1 MTDGA
6 PNPDSQL
13 QPTDRPG
20 DQPTEVS
27 VSSGSRAKKAAPK
40 ASAKPTRSEQL
51 FERFAHRARYVGDE
65 ETKRLKTQAKTVATG
80 IRRLRDS
87 FEKLMTAKQL
97 DALTL
102 AVRTLHE
109 LAEEADQASV
119 IARKAKVDHDAE
131 QLRLRREK
139 ADRIAEKR
147 WGPIDDPTRKGG
159 FLDEV
164 HALVNFVDLRVNGAS
179 LKELEE
185 LFGGRHFQFDMEGG
199 YTGPQ
204 LMRMLE
210 QYEREPTAARLV
222 DMRRRAAEY
231 LGSLHQNRHLNQVN
245 LQDYEAWSAKRRAAM
260 PDLASIRTGRP
271 APEGQGS

>member
-1 MTDGA
+1 M
-6 PNPDSQL
+6 
-13 QPTDRPG
+13 
-20 DQPTEVS
+20 
-27 VSSGSRAKKAAPK
+27 
-40 ASAKPTRSEQL
+40 
-51 FERFAHRARYVGDE
+51 
-65 ETKRLKTQAKTVATG
+65 ATG
-80 IRRLRDS
+80 ICRLRDS
-87 FEKLMTAKQL
+87 FEKLMTPKQL

-147 WGPIDDPTRKGG
+147 WGPIDDPTRKRG

-210 QYEREPTAARLV
+210 Q
-222 DMRRRAAEY
+222 
-231 LGSLHQNRHLNQVN
+231 
-245 LQDYEAWSAKRRAAM
+245 
-260 PDLASIRTGRP
+260 
-271 APEGQGS
+271 